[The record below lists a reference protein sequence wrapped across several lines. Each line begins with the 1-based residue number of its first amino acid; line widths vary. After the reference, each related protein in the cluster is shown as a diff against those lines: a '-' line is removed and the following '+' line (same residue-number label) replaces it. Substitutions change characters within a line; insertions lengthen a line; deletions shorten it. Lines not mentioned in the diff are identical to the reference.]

1 MMTIERKRTTQNF
14 FIFTRTTALTI
25 AWACVA
31 SSCMKPPDYEN
42 QDGPKVSVE
51 ALRNALAEGWG
62 EFNPHEMLKGEANS
76 QERTVQIST
85 LKPRLT
91 LLKTASVYEIKTPQE
106 EPNILLYSIVLESK
120 EDPENEL
127 PVPTTRERPIS
138 APKDN
143 SQAAKSFANLSLQG
157 IPLAAKLHQ
166 GALRTIQK
174 YSDTET
180 PIAALNDD
188 ETDSQMISAD
198 MLFSLWHMCTPP
210 SPRLVQLGLIN
221 IECFNLKVTKV
232 KEAPPKNPKN
242 GNNCGNLPQC
252 QLLATTIQFDI
263 VYSTKDNKTETTTR
277 TKISYTIKMSHDVP
291 FLSKILDLCY
301 LGMASAQNQKFP
313 VTICY
318 KTTHIQAGVPETS
331 TTGATDSGSLE

>member
-1 MMTIERKRTTQNF
+1 MMTI
-14 FIFTRTTALTI
+14 FTSIRTTALTI
-25 AWACVA
+25 TCACVT

-42 QDGPKVSVE
+42 QDGPKVTVE
-51 ALRNALAEGWG
+51 ALRNALSEGWG

-76 QERTVQIST
+76 QEKTIQIST

-91 LLKTASVYEIKTPQE
+91 LLKTASVFEIKTPQE
-106 EPNILLYSIVLESK
+106 EPNTLLYSIVLESK
-120 EDPENEL
+120 EDPENDL
-127 PVPTTRERPIS
+127 PKPTSRERPIS
-138 APKDN
+138 APKD
-143 SQAAKSFANLSLQG
+143 SAQAAKSFSNLSLQG
-157 IPLAAKLHQ
+157 IPLAAQLHR

-174 YSDTET
+174 YSDTES
-180 PIAALNDD
+180 PINTLDD

-221 IECFNLKVTKV
+221 IECFNLKVTKA

-277 TKISYTIKMSHDVP
+277 TKISYTAKMSQDLP

-318 KTTHIQAGVPETS
+318 KTTHIQAGAPETS
-331 TTGATDSGSLE
+331 TAVATDSGSLE